1 MAVEWYGLKI
11 EERPLKQGDLV
22 KLDRDRRRAPQLI
35 LSTEGRAGN
44 FWVVKA
50 LALGTNEKVTY
61 HIWSNERY
69 DLFCESEI

>member
-1 MAVEWYGLKI
+1 MVVEWYGLDI
-11 EERPLKQGDLV
+11 DDRPLKHGDLV
-22 KLDRDRRRAPQLI
+22 ALDRDRRRAPQLI
-35 LSTEGRAGN
+35 LSTEHAGN

-61 HIWSNERY
+61 YIWSHERY